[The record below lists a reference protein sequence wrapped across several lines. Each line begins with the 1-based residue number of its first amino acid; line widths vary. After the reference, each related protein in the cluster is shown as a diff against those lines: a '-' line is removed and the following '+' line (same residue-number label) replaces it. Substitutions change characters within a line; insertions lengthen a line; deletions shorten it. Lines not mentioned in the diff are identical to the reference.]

1 MSYSLLQLGAD
12 TRKQALAGLK
22 SSAERE
28 VQRDNT
34 NQNLKDAKRAQT
46 LSAVGAGAGIGTAI
60 MPGVGTAVGAGV
72 GYIVGELF

>member
-34 NQNLKDAKRAQT
+34 NQNLKDAERAKT
-46 LSAVGAGAGIGTAI
+46 LSSIGAGAGIGTAI
-60 MPGVGTAVGAGV
+60 MPGVGTAAGAV
-72 GYIVGELF
+72 AGYVVGELF